1 MADSKYKNF
10 FKTFGPGIMFAG
22 TCIGGSHLVQSTKA
36 GAFYGFGLLS
46 IILLA
51 NIFKYP
57 FLEFASRYTSATG
70 DSVIEG
76 YKRVGKWVLIVF
88 LITTFISMFI
98 ITTAIGTVTAGLAN
112 NLTGEVIDAQYWPL
126 IIFALVFA
134 LLAYGKFNVLDMSI
148 KVIGVIL
155 VVTVLVAFFSVIFNL
170 PAPQNYPTTLVIFNE
185 VRGNGEGLL
194 FIIALMGWMP
204 IAIDMSAW
212 HSLWTQERI
221 KQTGYFPKLKETLL
235 DFNIGYA
242 ITVVL
247 AICFLTIGAYVL
259 YNHPEYSMEE
269 IKKMKGI
276 GFSKLL
282 VDAFSLAIGDWSR
295 PVIAIA
301 TFATMFGTSITLVD
315 GYCRTLERII
325 ALLKSDTAHE
335 QFHRKQYLMW
345 VLILVSG
352 SYFIYL
358 NYVSNLGEIVNIAMT
373 LSFVLAPVFA
383 ILNFKILYN
392 KEVDKKFHPPVWLK
406 ILAYAGIVFLS
417 SFTVIFLMSKF

>member
-1 MADSKYKNF
+1 MESSKYKNF

-36 GAFYGFGLLS
+36 GAFYGFGLLA

-51 NIFKYP
+51 NLFKYP
-57 FLEFASRYTSATG
+57 FLEFASRYTNATG

-76 YKRVGKWVLIVF
+76 YKRVGKWVLYVF

-98 ITTAIGTVTAGLAN
+98 ITTAIVTVTGGLAN
-112 NLTGEVIDAQYWPL
+112 NLTGEVIEAQYWPL
-126 IIFALVFA
+126 IIFAFVFS
-134 LLAYGKFNVLDMSI
+134 LLAYGKFSALDIAI
-148 KVIGVIL
+148 KAIGVIL
-155 VVTVLVAFFSVIFNL
+155 VVTVLIAFFSVVFNL
-170 PAPQNYPTTLVIFNE
+170 PAPTNYPSTWDVFNE
-185 VRGNGEGLL
+185 VKSNGGGLM

-235 DFNIGYA
+235 DFNIGYL
-242 ITVVL
+242 ITVVM

-259 YNHPEYSMEE
+259 YNHPEYSVDE

-282 VDAFSLAIGDWSR
+282 VDVFSLAIGGWSK
-295 PVIAIA
+295 PIIAVA
-301 TFATMFGTSITLVD
+301 TFATMFGTCITLVD

-325 ALLKSDTAHE
+325 ALLKTDNAKE
-335 QFHRKQYLMW
+335 EFHRKQYLMW
-345 VLILVSG
+345 VFILMAG

-358 NYVSNLGEIVNIAMT
+358 NYVSSLGAIVNIAMT
-373 LSFVLAPVFA
+373 LSFVLAPFFA

-392 KEVDKKFHPPVWLK
+392 KEVKDEYRPPLWLK
-406 ILAYAGIVFLS
+406 VLAVGGILFLS
-417 SFTVIFLMSKF
+417 FFTILYLGSKF